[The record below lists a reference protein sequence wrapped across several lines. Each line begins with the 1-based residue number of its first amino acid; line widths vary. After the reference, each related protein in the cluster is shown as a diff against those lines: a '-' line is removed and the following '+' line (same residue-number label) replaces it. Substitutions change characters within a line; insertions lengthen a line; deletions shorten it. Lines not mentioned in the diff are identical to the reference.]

1 MNMDQKLLDII
12 NEIEKIGTEINDSF
26 FYTNPVSRISKLHDE
41 RTQKL
46 LIEIAKYEFTRMP
59 ILVAKIVTR
68 FLGLSAAGVCLSL
81 LGMRQ
86 NYTFNR
92 LLKNDS
98 LKENRNA
105 LIISHGT
112 RRNVNSEK
120 DLYIPIS
127 LDHELHQK
135 SIWLYINHI
144 KKISFVSP
152 QLMSRPGLHVIIP
165 RTMGFRD
172 LFSFIFH
179 CFRILKGYFVEAKQ
193 TDKGN
198 VLRIAAINL
207 LILNQ
212 FSKSAYSNFNLLR
225 KIEKSLFHCEVES
238 ISFTVEGHPHEEIIQ
253 RLSNVGDQRI
263 KLEYYQTAPFCQAQT
278 GLKFFLTNIGAVRN
292 TKFYVH
298 GKKSAEFLAKFP
310 HKTGIQILG
319 SRNFVEKHICE
330 GHKSSI
336 LIAPEA
342 MDYENL
348 KFLDFAIK
356 LLQFNK
362 GIDIRIRTHPD
373 YEPTNRFNELKK
385 RLVNLGAT
393 FSSQPLG
400 RDLCESNFILYSGSS
415 VCLEALAH
423 GVTPVYVK
431 NRFGFDT
438 NPLNNS
444 EGNLFHEIDIFEKVP
459 LLDFKTFPKNDLR
472 DFYEMQ
478 IQNFKVE

>member
-1 MNMDQKLLDII
+1 M
-12 NEIEKIGTEINDSF
+12 NEIEKIGKEIDGSF

-41 RTQKL
+41 KTEKL
-46 LIEIAKYEFTRMP
+46 LAEIAKTESIRMP

-68 FLGLSAAGVCLSL
+68 FLGLSAAGLCLSL

-98 LKENRNA
+98 LKESRNA

-120 DLYIPIS
+120 DLYIPIP
-127 LDHELHQK
+127 LDNELHQK

-144 KKISFVSP
+144 KKISFASP
-152 QLMSRPGLHVIIP
+152 QLMNRPGLHVIIP
-165 RTMGFRD
+165 WTMGFRD
-172 LFSFIFH
+172 LFSFIFQS
-179 CFRILKGYFVEAKQ
+179 FRILKRYFVEAIQ
-193 TDKGN
+193 TDKSN
-198 VLRIAAINL
+198 ILTLAAINL
-207 LILNQ
+207 LIVNQ
-212 FSKSAYSNFNLLR
+212 FSRSAYSNFNLLI
-225 KIEKSLFHCEVES
+225 KIEKSLIIYGIES
-238 ISFTVEGHPHEEIIQ
+238 ISFPVEGHPHEEIIQ
-253 RLSNVGDQRI
+253 RLSNVGDQRM
-263 KLEYYQTAPFCQAQT
+263 KLEYFQTAPFCQAQT
-278 GLKFFLTNIGAVRN
+278 GLKFFLANIGAARN
-292 TKFYVH
+292 TEFYVY
-298 GKKSAEFLAKFP
+298 GKKSAEFLAKLP
-310 HKTGIQILG
+310 QKTNTQILG
-319 SRNFVEKHICE
+319 SRNFVAKHICE

-356 LLQFNK
+356 LLQFNM

-393 FSSQPLG
+393 FSSQSLG
-400 RDLCESNFILYSGSS
+400 RDLCESSFILYSGSS

-423 GVTPVYVK
+423 GVTPIYVK

-438 NPLNNS
+438 NPLNSS
-444 EGNLFHEIDIFEKVP
+444 EGNLFHEIDVFKKVP
-459 LLDFKTFPKNDLR
+459 ILDFKTFPKNDLR

-478 IQNFKVE
+478 IQNFNGE